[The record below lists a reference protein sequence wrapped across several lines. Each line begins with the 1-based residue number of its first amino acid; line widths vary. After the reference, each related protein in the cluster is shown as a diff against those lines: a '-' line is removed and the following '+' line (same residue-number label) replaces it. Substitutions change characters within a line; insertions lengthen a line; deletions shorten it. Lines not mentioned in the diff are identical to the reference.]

1 MSLISKFRGVLAAMS
16 LLALLSGCAATS
28 TAVAKRELD
37 VQTKMTDTIF
47 LDPVSADRRT
57 VFVQVRNTSD
67 RPDFVVEPAIR
78 SRIEAA
84 GYRIVD
90 DPDQA
95 QYMLQ
100 ANVLQAGRSSE
111 TAADAAG
118 EGGFGSAVS
127 GAAVGAGTGLIL
139 GKAGGSDVGLTIGGA
154 LLGAAIGTA
163 VDAYVQDVTYSVI
176 TDIRVSE
183 RAKGGAVISQSET
196 QTLDQGSG
204 GEVTQAT
211 STLTDWKHY
220 QTRIVAVANK
230 VNLDWEQAAPFMVEG
245 LTRSIGGIF

>member
-1 MSLISKFRGVLAAMS
+1 MSVRYRLYGIAAVLS
-16 LLALLSGCAATS
+16 LMLALSGCAATS
-28 TAVAKRELD
+28 TAIAKRELD
-37 VQTKMTDTIF
+37 VQTKMTDTVF
-47 LDPVSADRRT
+47 LEPVSPERRT
-57 VFVQVRNTSD
+57 LFLQVRNTSD
-67 RPDFVVEPAIR
+67 KPDFIVEPAIR
-78 SRIEAA
+78 SRVEAA

-154 LLGAAIGTA
+154 ILGAAIGTA

-183 RAKGGAVISQSET
+183 RASGGQVVSQSET

-230 VNLDWEQAAPFMVEG
+230 VNLDWEEAAPFMVEG